1 MLVALGT
8 QCLFSS
14 SLALSRPVVY
24 FTADRSLQI
33 VQIFFGS
40 FIFLQPKMGC
50 GASKAGPCLPFKFP
64 TPVST
69 LKAKTSFPKFK

>member
-1 MLVALGT
+1 MLVALVT

-33 VQIFFGS
+33 VHRLFG
-40 FIFLQPKMGC
+40 
-50 GASKAGPCLPFKFP
+50 KFNFSA
-64 TPVST
+64 TQDGLWSI
-69 LKAKTSFPKFK
+69 